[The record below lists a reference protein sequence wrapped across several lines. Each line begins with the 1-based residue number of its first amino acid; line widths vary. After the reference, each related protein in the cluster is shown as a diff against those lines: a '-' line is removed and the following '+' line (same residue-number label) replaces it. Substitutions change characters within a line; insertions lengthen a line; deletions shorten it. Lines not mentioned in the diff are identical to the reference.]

1 MAQSHLAIFSLKLEV
16 HTHILERNQRSKC
29 TYTWRGNRYHSMKTM
44 VKCPGD
50 GVNFGGMDNS
60 CQWSLTCDTLAKA
73 MLDESPQEN
82 LEFWLPETY
91 IVFPVMHAEEVP
103 CAFLHFM
110 RTMQLAG
117 IWDIK
122 ILQDRLRPPLRP
134 PRPNLTLGGTNLRD
148 DIVETSSSTSG
159 SEEGGWVETMS
170 PVFAMSF
177 GDVSFG
183 FEVLAKFSE
192 IASTPLECCPLWKA
206 REAAELVLRC
216 LVRSMELRLSMPE
229 LTTRKS

>member
-1 MAQSHLAIFSLKLEV
+1 
-16 HTHILERNQRSKC
+16 
-29 TYTWRGNRYHSMKTM
+29 MKTLVM
-44 VKCPGD
+44 CPGN
-50 GVNFGGMDNS
+50 GVNFWGMDIS
-60 CQWSLTCDTLAKA
+60 CQRSLTCDALAKA
-73 MLDESPQEN
+73 MLDTSQQEN
-82 LEFWLPETY
+82 LDFWLPRPPRHMRLWISGRPLVIDALQSLPETDMA
-91 IVFPVMHAEEVP
+91 FPVTYAEKVP
-103 CAFLHFM
+103 CAFLRVM
-110 RTMQLAG
+110 STMQLAR
-117 IWDIK
+117 IWNIK

-159 SEEGGWVETMS
+159 SEEGGWVENMFPAVS
-170 PVFAMSF
+170 ISF
-177 GDVSFG
+177 GDGSIG
-183 FEVLAKFSE
+183 SEVLATFSE

>member
-1 MAQSHLAIFSLKLEV
+1 ME
-16 HTHILERNQRSKC
+16 
-29 TYTWRGNRYHSMKTM
+29 
-44 VKCPGD
+44 
-50 GVNFGGMDNS
+50 
-60 CQWSLTCDTLAKA
+60 
-73 MLDESPQEN
+73 
-82 LEFWLPETY
+82 
-91 IVFPVMHAEEVP
+91 FPVTYAEEVP
-103 CAFLHFM
+103 CAFLRFM
-110 RTMQLAG
+110 STMQLAR
-117 IWDIK
+117 IWNIK

-159 SEEGGWVETMS
+159 SEEGGWVETILPAFS
-170 PVFAMSF
+170 SSF
-177 GDVSFG
+177 GDGSFG
-183 FEVLAKFSE
+183 SEVLATFSE